1 MGSVQ
6 EKIRHLATG
15 KAARGI
21 IKILPHI
28 SEERLLKF
36 PLVRDGLDAVSYY
49 PEGREFLKSLII
61 HGRRA
66 LGRSSKKCV
75 EKFAENLIVNEFLA
89 AKPKREGF
97 RARYGF
103 YPPFFIVI
111 SPTMRCNLNCYGC
124 YAGEYSKREELETW
138 RIEDLLR
145 QAKEMGIYFITI
157 SGGEPFVRQDLLD
170 IFC

>member
-6 EKIRHLATG
+6 EKIRHMATV

-36 PLVRDGLDAVSYY
+36 PLVRNGLEAVSYY
-49 PEGREFLKSLII
+49 PEGRDFLQSLII

-89 AKPKREGF
+89 AKPKRSLWF
-97 RARYGF
+97 LSAIF
-103 YPPFFIVI
+103 Y
-111 SPTMRCNLNCYGC
+111 R
-124 YAGEYSKREELETW
+124 
-138 RIEDLLR
+138 D
-145 QAKEMGIYFITI
+145 
-157 SGGEPFVRQDLLD
+157 
-170 IFC
+170 